1 MANLDSSWQ
10 ASVIK
15 LAHAGNSR
23 AIAFW
28 INHYLVPQGICAQV
42 VTESAGHL
50 QIRVVCRQVPNR
62 ERLVRFICH
71 RLCKLNSEVIRQ
83 VRITAQ
89 VVGSSAV
96 LWEQSARIIPP
107 TERRTAPTSLEPEV
121 EAIPANQTAPVNQ
134 PAKVYAFAHAHP
146 TAHPTVTPADRV
158 GSTVAHAH
166 PTASPIA
173 SPEAAAPVIISPNQ
187 PTAPPAVPSPVRTP
201 SSRAK
206 AVKPKKAQSKGVSPK
221 AGSRAA
227 RSGRSL
233 SFSQQS
239 LSQQSLSQQ
248 WRQIS
253 RWRPD
258 FQQLLRQLQ
267 TQTLETTDRSMQW
280 FASQK
285 SSTRAVMLGGSA
297 VAAFLIGC
305 SFELVGYYA
314 DSGTLQQSK
323 ATLTGLLRS
332 VPVPSGS
339 IKTAAD
345 RTTIIRQPVLNPD
358 DPTISLVFSNNAALT
373 RLSPGQLAR
382 QLDTATSTESSPPLV
397 TRIETFRLA
406 DMLITNLS
414 DPLGAGLAQ
423 PGVGQAAVK
432 SLEADALVSD
442 PFSAVSSTAE
452 TGASSESEWTEAAGP
467 DPNAEATQAED
478 SVDQAS
484 EADQAETTAK
494 KAAPL
499 RLQELLANG
508 IDVVNVADSS
518 LTPGSES
525 SALST
530 DSLTLLQQKQIY
542 PIGAGQNLAEARGPR
557 IFEVKGKRIAY
568 LGYSD
573 SSPRAVS
580 ATTAGVNI
588 GVNRQMEEDIKA
600 IRDQVDWIVVNFNWN
615 RELRA
620 YPEDWQVSLTH
631 AAIDHG
637 ADLVVGYHPKTTQGA
652 EIYSG
657 RAIVYSLG
665 SLVEEYSD
673 LPAGDY
679 DTAALKV
686 SLKDHMMQLELLP
699 IQVRRGEATVAKG
712 ELGTTLLQYLE
723 QASSLFDQPLRSP
736 TSLNSQ
742 IRLSLPAAPD
752 AEMPTDPFISYPEP
766 GLGPDPQP

>member
-15 LAHAGNSR
+15 LAHAGNAR

-89 VVGSSAV
+89 VVGASAV

-121 EAIPANQTAPVNQ
+121 ETIPASQPVPVNQ
-134 PAKVYAFAHAHP
+134 PAKVYAFASAQ
-146 TAHPTVTPADRV
+146 VTSDDRV
-158 GSTVAHAH
+158 GSAVAHAH
-166 PTASPIA
+166 PTASLIA

-187 PTAPPAVPSPVRTP
+187 PTAPPAAPSPVRTP
-201 SSRAK
+201 VSRAK
-206 AVKPKKAQSKGVSPK
+206 AVKPKKAQSKGVAPK
-221 AGSRAA
+221 TGSRAA
-227 RSGRSL
+227 QSGRSL
-233 SFSQQS
+233 
-239 LSQQSLSQQ
+239 SLSQQ

-253 RWRPD
+253 QWRPD
-258 FQQLLRQLQ
+258 FQQQLRQLR

-414 DPLGAGLAQ
+414 DPLGVGLAK

-442 PFSAVSSTAE
+442 PFSAVSSTTE

-467 DPNAEATQAED
+467 ELEAEATQASGD
-478 SVDQAS
+478 SVDQVS
-484 EADQAETTAK
+484 ETDQAETTAK

-518 LTPGSES
+518 LTTGSES

-573 SSPRAVS
+573 SSPQAVS
-580 ATTAGVNI
+580 TTTAGVNI

-686 SLKDHMMQLELLP
+686 SLNDHMMELELLP